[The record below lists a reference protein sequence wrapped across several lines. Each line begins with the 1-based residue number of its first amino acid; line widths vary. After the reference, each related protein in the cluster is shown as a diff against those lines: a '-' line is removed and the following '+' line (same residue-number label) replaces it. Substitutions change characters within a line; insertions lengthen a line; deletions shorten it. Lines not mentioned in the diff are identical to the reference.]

1 MAPSSTLDA
10 AYAVERVG
18 VTVKAIEKELD
29 GLLQKPQP
37 SKLTTETEQTPDQML
52 LLPKDGDLIARSV
65 GIPELGPEV
74 ERAVRQVQKSIEA
87 RKQLNEKDAE
97 LEQAGGKK

>member
-1 MAPSSTLDA
+1 MASSSNLDA

-18 VTVKAIEKELD
+18 VSIKAIEKELN
-29 GLLQKPQP
+29 GLRQRPQP
-37 SKLTTETEQTPDQML
+37 PKPTTESEQTPEQML

-74 ERAVRQVQKSIEA
+74 ERAVKQVEKSIEA
-87 RKQLNEKDAE
+87 RKQLNDKNAE
-97 LEQAGGKK
+97 HEQVGGKK

>member
-18 VTVKAIEKELD
+18 VSIKAIEKELD
-29 GLLQKPQP
+29 GLRQRPQP
-37 SKLTTETEQTPDQML
+37 SKPTTETEQTPEQML
-52 LLPKDGDLIARSV
+52 LLPRDGDFIARSV

-74 ERAVRQVQKSIEA
+74 ERAVKQVEKSIEA
-87 RKQLNEKDAE
+87 RKQLNEKNAGH
-97 LEQAGGKK
+97 EQAGGKK